1 MIRQGIIVVVSSN
14 DKIRNIISGLLKK
27 RGYSIYEA
35 SDGASAIRLARSLKP
50 HLVLMDF
57 NLVGAGAYNT
67 ARIIEDDNLSS
78 VIFITSNPNKNFIE
92 LLKNMT
98 IYAYITIPINPSQLY
113 QIVEFSLINS
123 SKIKELKI
131 KVDKLENKLRAR
143 KKIEKA
149 KGIIMRM
156 YNISED
162 EAYTYMRK
170 KSMDRCITMERL
182 AEEILKDK
190 N

>member
-1 MIRQGIIVVVSSN
+1 MRQGIIVVVSSN

-170 KSMDRCITMERL
+170 KSMDRCITMEQL